1 MAYIIPQNVLAYQEN
16 DIMQAVQYADSYT
29 DTFRRPVVLRLARR
43 EERMRMQ
50 SSIWTQMV
58 SSAMRNLLE
67 QGKTDLL
74 MGISVLLFRNLVLNL
89 LLMSS

>member
-16 DIMQAVQYADSYT
+16 DIMQAVQYVDSYT
-29 DTFRRPVVLRLARR
+29 DTSRRPVVIRLARR